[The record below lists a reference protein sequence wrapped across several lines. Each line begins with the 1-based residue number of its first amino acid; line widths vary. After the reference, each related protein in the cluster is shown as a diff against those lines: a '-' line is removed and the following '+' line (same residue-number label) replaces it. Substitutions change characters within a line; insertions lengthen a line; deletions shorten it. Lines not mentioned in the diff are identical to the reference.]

1 MPIIVNKEEKI
12 DEICQKAYEEFKKNE
27 IETISLNQLIQKIDI
42 SKGQFYHYFK
52 TKEELVFEVMKRK
65 TVEYFNICE
74 KDLEKCQSFEQCLLI
89 FFSVYISNDDLC
101 KTLRKL
107 FFASFHTYV
116 YSKKKEVSQ
125 YNHFYYEYVDNKLL
139 NIFKKYE
146 INHTKKEFIKSICA
160 TADGMYFRD
169 LVDNSFNLQ
178 NELSLYIKQI
188 STILQ
193 KG

>member
-52 TKEELVFEVMKRK
+52 TKEELVFEVMRKK

-74 KDLEKCQSFEQCLLI
+74 KDLEKCKSFEESLLI
-89 FFSVYISNDDLC
+89 FFSVYISNDELC

-139 NIFKKYE
+139 NIFKEYE
-146 INHTKKEFIKSICA
+146 IKHTKKEFIKSICA

-178 NELSLYIKQI
+178 SELSLYIKQI
-188 STILQ
+188 STILK